1 VTRIR
6 KWYLD
11 CVTDTGEAVIVYS
24 GQVEMTW
31 LTVPYFEIFSFG
43 APPPVARLKQ
53 LSRRPVVA
61 VRDRQITLDA
71 GALGIRGTWSARGSA
86 VEAVLVDGPRGRI
99 LWRCHQP
106 AADVTL
112 ELPGGT
118 LRRGSGYVE
127 EIDMTLAPWAL
138 PFDELVWG
146 RFVGDAT
153 SAVWIDWRGGQEHR
167 WLFVGGQPREATSV
181 SQSRVEWNTGAVDL
195 DPGVTIR
202 DGRIGPEVVGPL
214 SWLLPRRVAWARET
228 KWLSRACLRETGEA
242 TSRGWAIHEVVR
254 WA

>member
-1 VTRIR
+1 MRIR

-24 GQVEMTW
+24 GQVEMAG
-31 LTVPYFEIFSFG
+31 LTVPYFEILSSG
-43 APPPVARLKQ
+43 APPPVSRLKR

-61 VRDRQITLDA
+61 VRDRQISLDA
-71 GALGIRGTWSARGSA
+71 ATLGIHGTWSARGSA
-86 VEAVLVDGPRGRI
+86 VEAVLFDGPRGRI

-118 LRRGSGYVE
+118 VRRGSGYVE
-127 EIDMTLAPWAL
+127 EIEMTLAPWAM

-146 RFVGDAT
+146 RFVGDGT
-153 SAVWIDWRGGQEHR
+153 SAVWIDWRTGLEHR
-167 WLFVGGQPREATSV
+167 WLFVNGQPREAAGV
-181 SQSRVEWNTGAVDL
+181 SRSRVEWNTGAVDL

-202 DGRIGPEVVGPL
+202 DGRIGREVAGPL
-214 SWLLPRRVAWARET
+214 WWLLPRRVAQARET
-228 KWLSRACLRETGEA
+228 KWLCRARLREAGEA
-242 TSRGWAIHEVVR
+242 TSPGWAIHEVVR

>member
-1 VTRIR
+1 MRIR

-11 CVTDTGEAVIVYS
+11 CVTDAGEAVIVYS
-24 GQVEMTW
+24 GQVEMAWATA
-31 LTVPYFEIFSFG
+31 PYFEIFSIG
-43 APPPVARLKQ
+43 APPPVARMKR
-53 LSRRPVVA
+53 LSRRPLVA

-71 GALGIRGTWSARGSA
+71 AALGIRGTWSARGPA

-112 ELPGGT
+112 ELPGGIA
-118 LRRGSGYVE
+118 RRGAGYVD

-138 PFDELVWG
+138 PFDELGWG
-146 RFVGDAT
+146 RFVGDGT
-153 SAVWIDWRGGQEHR
+153 SAVWIDWRGDLKRR

-181 SQSRVEWNTGAVDL
+181 SRSRVEWDTGIVLL
-195 DPGVTIR
+195 DAGVTIR
-202 DGRIGPEVVGPL
+202 DGRIGPEVAGRL
-214 SWLLPRRVAWARET
+214 SWLLPRRVARARET
-228 KWLSRACLRETGEA
+228 KWLSRACLREAGGG